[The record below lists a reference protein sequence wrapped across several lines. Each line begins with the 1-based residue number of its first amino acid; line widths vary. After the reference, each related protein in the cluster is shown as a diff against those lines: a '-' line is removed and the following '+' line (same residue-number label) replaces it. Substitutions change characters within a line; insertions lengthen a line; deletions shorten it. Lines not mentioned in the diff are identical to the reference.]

1 MQDPQPHNE
10 KERGAE
16 TDRKRGQDCQV
27 GETRLPLGVL
37 RSGSAPG
44 RRGEGLLVPHRGQ
57 QGRPQSGADPA
68 GPSRALSNPHRL
80 RNPPLGIYKLME

>member
-1 MQDPQPHNE
+1 MQGPQPHNK

-16 TDRKRGQDCQV
+16 TDRLRGQDCQV
-27 GETRLPLGVL
+27 GETRPPRGVL

-57 QGRPQSGADPA
+57 QGRPLPGAHPA
-68 GPSRALSNPHRL
+68 GPGRAPSNPHRL
-80 RNPPLGIYKLME
+80 LNLPLGIYKLIW